1 MPRPARKRRL
11 VGLPRPAAEATGE
24 RTDLPLFAYG
34 TLADPGF
41 VAQLLER
48 PVAAEPAELVGFVR
62 VEPEGFDYLV
72 VLASPGERT
81 PGLLYR
87 ALRAE
92 DWERLDAYEGVGEGL
107 YFRDVGEVVMPGDE
121 PGAGEEAWVFLPTER
136 TVRHFTR

>member
-1 MPRPARKRRL
+1 MARPARKRRL

-41 VAQLLER
+41 VARVLER

-62 VEPEGFDYLV
+62 VEPEGFDYPV

-81 PGLLYR
+81 EGLLYR
-87 ALRAE
+87 ALRAD
-92 DWERLDAYEGVGEGL
+92 DWRRLDAYEGVGEAL
-107 YFRDVGEVVMPGDE
+107 YFREVAEAVSPGGE
-121 PGAGEEAWVFLPTER
+121 PGSGEETFVYLPTDR
-136 TVRHFTR
+136 TVRRFAR